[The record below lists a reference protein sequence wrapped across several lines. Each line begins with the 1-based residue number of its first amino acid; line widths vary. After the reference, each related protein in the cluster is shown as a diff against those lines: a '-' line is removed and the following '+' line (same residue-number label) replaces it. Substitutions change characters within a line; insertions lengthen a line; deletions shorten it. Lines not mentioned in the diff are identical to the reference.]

1 MEKQYRISWYTFVEN
16 DELFEGRSIITAEND
31 AEAAQKLIIEK
42 AYEYKLK
49 PHLIQIHSINE
60 ILSIIDR

>member
-16 DELFEGRSIITAEND
+16 EELFEGRSLIKAENETD
-31 AEAAQKLIIEK
+31 AAQKLVMEK

-49 PHLIQIHSINE
+49 PNLIRIFSLHELITSE
-60 ILSIIDR
+60 S